1 MKKLLLLLTLLFI
14 TIGCKESPKPVK
26 VDQVSKLPQITI
38 KHTQLYEKGDVIF
51 LRPDSIPMLVTYKYS
66 DSSFYDVDI
75 ISSRQDRFEYVSHKA
90 FY

>member
-38 KHTQLYEKGDVIF
+38 EKTQKYQKGDVIF
-51 LRPDSIPMLVTYKYS
+51 LKPDSIPMLVVYKYS
-66 DSSFYDVDI
+66 DSSFYDVEI
-75 ISSRQDRFEYVSHKA
+75 ISHHQDRFEYISHKA